1 MSARGDTST
10 AAGGVALLAALALPP
25 VAAALESSMTGHMV
39 VQLPLL
45 ALGGGLIARGVAGA
59 QGRPVAGYNAGGGAG
74 LLLATFAL
82 ACWMLPRSLDAALA
96 DVAVETAKFVLLP
109 LLVGAPLALSWPLAG
124 PLVRGLAWAHLIAML
139 ATLGWVYQ
147 AAPARLCL
155 GYRLD
160 QQETLG
166 WAMLIAAAMVA
177 TALAVRA
184 FRGPA
189 ARTDTTVAGRRRRST
204 CQFHFKTTKTGPDRP
219 RFHN

>member
-1 MSARGDTST
+1 MQGDTST
-10 AAGGVALLAALALPP
+10 AAGGVLLLAVLALPP

-59 QGRPVAGYNAGGGAG
+59 QGRPVAGYNAGGVAG

-82 ACWMLPRSLDAALA
+82 ACWMLPRSLDAALT
-96 DVAVETAKFVLLP
+96 DVAAETAKFVLLP

-124 PLVRGLAWAHLIAML
+124 PLVRGLVWAHLIAML
-139 ATLGWVYQ
+139 ATLGWIYQ
-147 AAPARLCL
+147 AAPVRLCV

-166 WAMLIAAAMVA
+166 WAMLIAAALVA
-177 TALAVRA
+177 VALAVRA
-184 FRGPA
+184 FKGPA
-189 ARTDTTVAGRRRRST
+189 ARQGAIAAEKRWPST
-204 CQFHFKTTKTGPDRP
+204 IVSSSYE
-219 RFHN
+219 